1 MISLFSG
8 LPCANRPF
16 SRPLDRSLIR
26 PAAASGRTRF
36 LRASASCRGS
46 PPINVS
52 GIQNWCPFG
61 GLRDVGFK
69 YKIAEAWPPPQNVY
83 FSNSPAICLYRT
95 MTMDTVNTIKLDHCV
110 IHVSDW
116 ERSTS
121 FYREVVGA
129 QPMPVGKGFA
139 YRFGETQLN
148 CHGPNQIGSPRAR
161 LPVMPGGSDLCFEWP
176 GPIEGAIG
184 HLQQHGIEESSAP
197 SNASAH
203 AVQVPAFT
211 FVIRTDRSWS
221 SSVILRKADGAPAS
235 SGQPR
240 DIALSFCWRTCRRSD
255 R

>member
-1 MISLFSG
+1 
-8 LPCANRPF
+8 
-16 SRPLDRSLIR
+16 
-26 PAAASGRTRF
+26 
-36 LRASASCRGS
+36 
-46 PPINVS
+46 
-52 GIQNWCPFG
+52 
-61 GLRDVGFK
+61 
-69 YKIAEAWPPPQNVY
+69 
-83 FSNSPAICLYRT
+83 

-184 HLQQHGIEESSAP
+184 HLQQHGIEVELGPIERFGARGP
-197 SNASAH
+197 G
-203 AVQVPAFT
+203 T
-211 FVIRTDRSWS
+211 
-221 SSVILRKADGAPAS
+221 SVYFRDPDGSLMEFICYPPK
-235 SGQPR
+235 G
-240 DIALSFCWRTCRRSD
+240 
-255 R
+255 